1 MKTIESFHTR
11 GTPPLPA
18 QHGDEMVG
26 GVDDLS
32 EKGIAS

>member
-1 MKTIESFHTR
+1 MRSA
-11 GTPPLPA
+11 GTPPLPS
-18 QHGDEMVG
+18 QQGDEMMA